1 MNKYLLFSFMCY
13 YPTGGMADCIYVADS
28 IEELNDY
35 AKEYIKKQGY
45 PDDFMEYYDVQ
56 KNEMYM
62 ADCALL
68 KQGIIEWE
76 LEEDWL
82 KEWYYDSKTNMR

>member
-1 MNKYLLFSFMCY
+1 MNKYLLFSYLCY

-45 PDDFMEYYDVQ
+45 PDDFMEYYDFQ
-56 KNEMYM
+56 KNEMYR
-62 ADCALL
+62 ADNGLL
-68 KQGIIEWE
+68 NQGIIIWD

-82 KEWYYDSKTNMR
+82 KE

>member
-13 YPTGGMADCIYVADS
+13 YPSGAMRDCIYVADS
-28 IEELNDY
+28 IEELNYY

-68 KQGIIEWE
+68 QQKIIKWE
-76 LEEDWL
+76 LEKDWL
-82 KEWYYDSKTNMR
+82 EE